1 MRAKAGFIS
10 LLLVLLFARAALSQQ
25 PAALPPPSG
34 TPGVGSVVVQ
44 VCVDTKG
51 YLTEE
56 PTVVASSG
64 QNQLDEGA
72 IKLAKLGSG
81 KYIPP
86 TKDGKAV
93 PGCIKFRIK
102 FALKDSPPP
111 SS

>member
-1 MRAKAGFIS
+1 
-10 LLLVLLFARAALSQQ
+10 
-25 PAALPPPSG
+25 
-34 TPGVGSVVVQ
+34 VQ

-72 IKLAKLGSG
+72 IKVAKSGSG

-93 PGCIKFRIK
+93 PGCIKFRVK
-102 FALKDSPPP
+102 FDLKDSPPP
-111 SS
+111 RS

>member
-1 MRAKAGFIS
+1 MRAKAVFTS
-10 LLLVLLFARAALSQQ
+10 LLLVLLFARAAPSQQ

-72 IKLAKLGSG
+72 IKLAKSGSG

-93 PGCIKFRIK
+93 PGCIKFRVK
-102 FALKDSPPP
+102 FDLKDSPPP